1 MAFALASTVARLPSV
16 RTVGLVGRRRT
27 LGVWWSTV
35 EIYAGALDRSDAE
48 TLFATHG
55 AWLLGSLR
63 QQYGADLAE
72 DLLQDT
78 YLKVLRQQRPA
89 EILKPKAF
97 PLQVARNLFLS
108 RYRRDRRR
116 EELDAWQSP
125 LFSQAAAQDTSL
137 LLQDI
142 VLSLPQPLREV
153 FLLSRF
159 GGMTNQEI
167 SHHLGI
173 RLKTVEWRMTKALAQ
188 CAAQLRD

>member
-1 MAFALASTVARLPSV
+1 MASGGRQSKSMPALSTGSN
-16 RTVGLVGRRRT
+16 
-27 LGVWWSTV
+27 
-35 EIYAGALDRSDAE
+35 AE
-48 TLFATHG
+48 TLFATYG
-55 AWLLGSLR
+55 AWLLESLR
-63 QQYGADLAE
+63 HRYGADLAE

-78 YLKVLRQQRPA
+78 YLKILRQQHPV
-89 EILKPKAF
+89 EIVKPKAF
-97 PLQVARNLFLS
+97 LLQVARNLFLS

-125 LFSQAAAQDTSL
+125 LSSQAAAQDASL

>member
-1 MAFALASTVARLPSV
+1 MTSGGRQSKAVPALST
-16 RTVGLVGRRRT
+16 G
-27 LGVWWSTV
+27 
-35 EIYAGALDRSDAE
+35 SDAE

-63 QQYGADLAE
+63 HRYGTDLAE

-78 YLKVLRQQRPA
+78 YSNILRQKRPV
-89 EILKPKAF
+89 EIRKPKAF
-97 PLQVARNLFLS
+97 LLQVARNLFLS

-116 EELDAWQSP
+116 EELDAWQSLP
-125 LFSQAAAQDTSL
+125 ANQAAAQDASL
-137 LLQDI
+137 LLKEI
-142 VLSLPQPLREV
+142 VLGLPKPLRDV

-167 SHHLGI
+167 ANHLGI

>member
-1 MAFALASTVARLPSV
+1 MPALST
-16 RTVGLVGRRRT
+16 
-27 LGVWWSTV
+27 
-35 EIYAGALDRSDAE
+35 RSDAE
-48 TLFATHG
+48 ILFATHG

-63 QQYGADLAE
+63 HRYGADLAE

-78 YLKVLRQQRPA
+78 YLKILRQQRPA

-97 PLQVARNLFLS
+97 LLQVARNLFLS
-108 RYRRDRRR
+108 RYRRDPRR
-116 EELDAWQSP
+116 EELDSWQSP
-125 LFSQAAAQDTSL
+125 PTSQAAAQDASL
-137 LLQDI
+137 LLKDI
-142 VLSLPQPLREV
+142 VLNLPQPLREV

-173 RLKTVEWRMTKALAQ
+173 RLKTVEWRMTKALAR